1 MKQYNVMV
9 GNRVFTTET
18 DKATANQ
25 CAWDVSCWYS
35 DALCYVSHKNGNVVA
50 GTKKYKNGLEVTNG

>member
-1 MKQYNVMV
+1 MV
-9 GNRVFTTET
+9 GNCVFTTET

-25 CAWDVSCWYS
+25 HAWDVSCWYS